1 VQRWLGGIYSAVT
14 AKPRRPVALKT
25 VQIDSKLHSK
35 LVEYARDGGFKL
47 KSLVEKAI
55 QQTYI
60 LR

>member
-1 VQRWLGGIYSAVT
+1 VRSSRGGIYSPVT

-25 VQIDSKLHSK
+25 VQIDSKLHAK
-35 LVEYARDGGFKL
+35 LVAFARDGGFKL

-60 LR
+60 LE

>member
-1 VQRWLGGIYSAVT
+1 VQRWLGGIYSPVT

-25 VQIDSKLHSK
+25 VQIDSKLHAK
-35 LVEYARDGGFKL
+35 LVAFARDGGFKL

-60 LR
+60 LE